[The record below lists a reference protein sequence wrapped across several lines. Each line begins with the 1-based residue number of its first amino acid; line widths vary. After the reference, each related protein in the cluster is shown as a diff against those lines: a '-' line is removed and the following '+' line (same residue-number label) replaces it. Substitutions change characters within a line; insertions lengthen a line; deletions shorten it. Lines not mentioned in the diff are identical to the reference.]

1 MYKNILF
8 VVDHLKGGGA
18 EKITLDVAEKL
29 YLKGYRVSIISLA
42 GDESKMMPNPNIAIF
57 YMNFPS
63 EFFSGGMWRKRNY
76 QLDDKD
82 KINVQNVIL
91 KINPDKIILGYWY
104 GYFIEP
110 VIPKQ
115 YEIILWFHGQ
125 AFDLIKHPKKNL
137 FRRYKEW
144 RRWYLEKKGF
154 LKIAKGKKLIFV
166 NEDLKKE
173 CEPLFDSKDLFVL
186 PNGVNIDK
194 IHRQTLGV
202 DKKEWDC
209 IFVGRLS
216 PEKQPSHAIRAFA
229 NSGSKGKMVVVGDGE
244 LNENLKNLCQIL
256 NIADRVD
263 FVGWQENPYSYIARS
278 RVLVLSSIT
287 EGSPLIVAEAIALN
301 VPVVAYNINSGIRQQ
316 LGGELSM
323 GLVENQ
329 DLDKLTQKLGE
340 IIHKPYAIKDKD
352 IQRLSLNSMVENF
365 ESIISID

>member
-57 YMNFPS
+57 YMNFPN

-125 AFDLIKHPKKNL
+125 AFDLIKHPKKI
-137 FRRYKEW
+137 
-144 RRWYLEKKGF
+144 YLGDIKNG
-154 LKIAKGKKLIFV
+154 
-166 NEDLKKE
+166 EDGILKK
-173 CEPLFDSKDLFVL
+173 KDF
-186 PNGVNIDK
+186 
-194 IHRQTLGV
+194 
-202 DKKEWDC
+202 
-209 IFVGRLS
+209 
-216 PEKQPSHAIRAFA
+216 
-229 NSGSKGKMVVVGDGE
+229 
-244 LNENLKNLCQIL
+244 
-256 NIADRVD
+256 
-263 FVGWQENPYSYIARS
+263 
-278 RVLVLSSIT
+278 
-287 EGSPLIVAEAIALN
+287 
-301 VPVVAYNINSGIRQQ
+301 
-316 LGGELSM
+316 
-323 GLVENQ
+323 
-329 DLDKLTQKLGE
+329 
-340 IIHKPYAIKDKD
+340 
-352 IQRLSLNSMVENF
+352 
-365 ESIISID
+365 